1 MVLKYYTP
9 PLLESCKI
17 ERLGTMSIIWLPSEL
32 LMLIAHQLSSRDIN
46 ALLQAHSSLHH
57 AFNDYLYRY
66 NVQYDD
72 SSALFWA
79 ARHGSRKT
87 LRRLLDAGANVRWKS
102 DYWTRS
108 RPWGRQAPYLREPAS
123 DLREHPISHAAS
135 SGHVEIVQL
144 LIQEGADINFK
155 DCNGR
160 SPLALAALNGHLALV
175 KMFTSES
182 FNACQLSC
190 NRYGERPITDAASE
204 GHNEIADYLLQE
216 LSRLPYFYPK
226 LTIQSEIQRLLW
238 YAAERGD
245 QSRIKDLVAI
255 GADVNFQFKFNS
267 STPLYIAVALAPSP
281 VDVIKLLL
289 ELGADPNIRKAPW
302 AWSRRRVRTDIK
314 TTLPL
319 HNAIKRDESYI
330 LIKLLLEFGAKARAA
345 SWALFTAINHEKPA
359 EFRLLVE
366 HGANIYVHGWK
377 KSLFKRALESPCEAI
392 RNIILE
398 QGITPDTPD
407 PVDRRSRRERLS

>member
-1 MVLKYYTP
+1 
-9 PLLESCKI
+9 
-17 ERLGTMSIIWLPSEL
+17 MSIIWLPSEL

-175 KMFTSES
+175 KMFTSE
-182 FNACQLSC
+182 
-190 NRYGERPITDAASE
+190 YGERPITDAASE

-302 AWSRRRVRTDIK
+302 A
-314 TTLPL
+314 
-319 HNAIKRDESYI
+319 
-330 LIKLLLEFGAKARAA
+330 
-345 SWALFTAINHEKPA
+345 
-359 EFRLLVE
+359 
-366 HGANIYVHGWK
+366 
-377 KSLFKRALESPCEAI
+377 
-392 RNIILE
+392 
-398 QGITPDTPD
+398 
-407 PVDRRSRRERLS
+407 